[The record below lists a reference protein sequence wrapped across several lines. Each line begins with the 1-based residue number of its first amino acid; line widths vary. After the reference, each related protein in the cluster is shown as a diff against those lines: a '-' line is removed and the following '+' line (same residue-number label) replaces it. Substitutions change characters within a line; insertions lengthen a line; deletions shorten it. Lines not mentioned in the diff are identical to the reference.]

1 MSSSRAFVA
10 LGANIDGPEARVREC
25 MDLLDAPLFGRV
37 VARSS
42 LYRSAPVGRLDQPDF
57 VNAVVALDT
66 PLAPLALMQALL
78 RLEATLG
85 RVRDVRNGPRR
96 IDLDLIV
103 YGMRVM
109 ALPALVLPHPRA
121 AERAFVLLPLHEIAA
136 DLVLPGHGA
145 VAQLLALLPRSD
157 IHRIAA

>member
-1 MSSSRAFVA
+1 MSSSTAFVA
-10 LGANIDGPEARVREC
+10 LGANIDAPEARVREC
-25 MDLLDAPLFGRV
+25 IDLLDATSFGRV

-57 VNAVVALDT
+57 VNAAVALET
-66 PLAPLALMQALL
+66 PLAPLGLMQALL
-78 RLEATLG
+78 ALEARLG

-96 IDLDLIV
+96 IDLDLIIF
-103 YGMRVM
+103 GHRSIN
-109 ALPALVLPHPRA
+109 LPELVLPHPRA
-121 AERAFVLLPLHEIAA
+121 AERAFVLQPLHEIAA
-136 DLVLPGHGA
+136 DLVLPGYGA